1 MVHGLLV
8 TIFGTMSFD
17 FAVKALVAFYELC
30 FLFFRVIGGLNSVD
44 IHMVPSLR
52 GSLLLVLIFDSKHFV
67 ESAAEA
73 FMKSVLFLPFAV
85 LLDCFLG
92 PAIKGPRCGEGVI
105 DIRIYDVVKEP
116 FL

>member
-17 FAVKALVAFYELC
+17 FAIKALVAFYELC
-30 FLFFRVIGGLNSVD
+30 LLFFRMIGGADSID

-52 GSLLLVLIFDSKHFV
+52 GSSLLILVFDSERFV
-67 ESAAEA
+67 ESTAEA
-73 FMKSVLFLPFAV
+73 FVKSILFLPFAM

-92 PAIKGPRCGEGVI
+92 PAIKGPRCSEGVI
-105 DIRIYDVVKEP
+105 DI
-116 FL
+116 

>member
-1 MVHGLLV
+1 LFSMVCSLFA

-17 FAVKALVAFYELC
+17 FAVKALVAFHEFR
-30 FLFFRVIGGLNSVD
+30 FLFFGVIGSSNGVN
-44 IHMVPSLR
+44 IHVVSSLR
-52 GSLLLVLIFDSKHFV
+52 GSSFLVLIFDSKRFV

-73 FMKSVLFLPFAV
+73 FMESILFLLFAV

-105 DIRIYDVVKEP
+105 DI
-116 FL
+116 